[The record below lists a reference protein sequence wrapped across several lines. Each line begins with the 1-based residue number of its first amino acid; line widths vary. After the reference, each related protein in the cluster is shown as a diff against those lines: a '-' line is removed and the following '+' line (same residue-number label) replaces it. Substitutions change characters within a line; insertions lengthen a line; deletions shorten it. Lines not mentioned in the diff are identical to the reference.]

1 MLKLLRKFPGAKTVR
16 NRFLLSQGKLCF
28 AKIVLG
34 AAELPLRIEVGG
46 AAAPPS
52 LPGVFVLVKQLPQV
66 RWYLFGRLLFSIGD
80 KQKVPFPA
88 VDKL

>member
-1 MLKLLRKFPGAKTVR
+1 MLKILRDFPGAKTAR

-34 AAELPLRIEVGG
+34 AAKLPLRIEIGG

-52 LPGVFVLVKQLPQV
+52 HPGMQQCNFPFLKKTQPS
-66 RWYLFGRLLFSIGD
+66 RLGKAARFSC
-80 KQKVPFPA
+80 
-88 VDKL
+88 